1 MTYVK
6 VTFGKFLKNYRSSIV
21 FVYLKV
27 AKIARKPMR
36 MMVRG
41 AYRIALISGGN
52 STLQEFFHSYSV
64 KYQEDN
70 DYTKEIQEILQKKN

>member
-1 MTYVK
+1 MSYVK
-6 VTFGKFLKNYRSSIV
+6 VTFNNFLKIYRPSIISV
-21 FVYLKV
+21 RIKV
-27 AKIARKPMR
+27 VKILEKLMI
-36 MMVRG
+36 MMVKG